1 MLQRGKVRVVLA
13 SHAPVSFVSEKG
25 VYDVTP
31 DILLPPATGTGWTR
45 VLAPLPEKLTLVG
58 IKGVGRGQRLQP
70 GGYPDTQVSSST
82 IPEALLSGDAQAA
95 IILAPPAYANALAR
109 RYEAEAALC
118 VVTVRG
124 YEVGI
129 ASIQDAYL
137 SVPAQTTL
145 TFPGGE
151 LWDAE
156 DIAERLRSWLLEDA
170 GREMEAVD
178 IADPFTQVGGAAGSI
193 AGTLPEPEIPAD
205 ATWERSLDG
214 ALNAREH
221 DARCVNHRV
230 ISREGEEGFVFWAV
244 PDCNIPEEKLPD
256 HVEPAS

>member
-25 VYDVTP
+25 VYDIAP

-45 VLAPLPEKLTLVG
+45 VLAPLPNILLT
-58 IKGVGRGQRLQP
+58 QP
-70 GGYPDTQVSSST
+70 LGEGSAGGSKDKDALRK
-82 IPEALLSGDAQAA
+82 ALLSGDAQAA
-95 IILAPPAYANALAR
+95 IILAPPAYAGELAR
-109 RYEAEAALC
+109 RYEAEATLC

-151 LWDAE
+151 LWDAD

-178 IADPFTQVGGAAGSI
+178 IADPFAQVGGAAGSI
-193 AGTLPEPEIPAD
+193 ASTLPEPEIPAD

-230 ISREGEEGFVFWAV
+230 ISRQDEEGFVFWAV

-256 HVEPAS
+256 HVEPAA